1 SLALLLPTAASA
13 RWQPPAVELA
23 YAGGG
28 GARPVARGSG
38 GGGLLPR
45 RQRAAAGLSLAVGT
59 GLVDGDR
66 GEPGRGE
73 RGRQP
78 ERVGKKLGKAA
89 WEEREMPCVA
99 DELRKDPDGE
109 LGVHHATRLGS
120 TFLSLSSGGGSSS
133 SSTSDLVLELSVLV
147 HGGGGRIRSSSV
159 LSVEG
164 PAGVKQGRRGGSLK
178 ASGSGSSSDWWWPA
192 GGGPLSFLRQQA

>member
-1 SLALLLPTAASA
+1 
-13 RWQPPAVELA
+13 
-23 YAGGG
+23 
-28 GARPVARGSG
+28 
-38 GGGLLPR
+38 
-45 RQRAAAGLSLAVGT
+45 
-59 GLVDGDR
+59 LVDGGR

-73 RGRQP
+73 GGRQP

-99 DELRKDPDGE
+99 DELREDPDGD
-109 LGVHHATRLGS
+109 LSVHHATRRGS
-120 TFLSLSSGGGSSS
+120 AFPSLSSGGGSSS
-133 SSTSDLVLELSVLV
+133 SSTTDLVLELSVLV

-178 ASGSGSSSDWWWPA
+178 ASGSGSSSDWWGPA
-192 GGGPLSFLRQQA
+192 GGGPLSSLWRQAQLRRPAGRDGCGSACGASCGPAG